1 MKEMSTKYYNYLKAK
16 SKIWLIQYINW
27 LETQNE
33 NLTNKLGYAPVKE
46 EFKMN
51 DADSS
56 TIM

>member
-1 MKEMSTKYYNYLKAK
+1 MKEMSTKYYNYLKSK

-46 EFKMN
+46 DFKMN
-51 DADSS
+51 DVDANN
-56 TIM
+56 IM

>member
-1 MKEMSTKYYNYLKAK
+1 MKEMSTKYYNYLKSK

-46 EFKMN
+46 DFKMN
-51 DADSS
+51 DVDSS